1 MCPNSTTRT
10 WFAQNGRAVLTLENG
25 VLVKLEKSKDRLR
38 IMSNMGHAVD
48 EQWIAEAVSLGA
60 RILEIHEDG
69 AALIWRAELETLPVL
84 RRKICGTLRR
94 VFDLRD
100 FDLVRGTPPAWYRR

>member
-1 MCPNSTTRT
+1 M
-10 WFAQNGRAVLTLENG
+10 TLENG
-25 VLVKLEKSKDRLR
+25 VLVKHEKSKDRLR

>member
-25 VLVKLEKSKDRLR
+25 VLVKHEKSKDRLR

-48 EQWIAEAVSLGA
+48 EQWITEAVSLGA
-60 RILEIHEDG
+60 RVLEIHEDAG
-69 AALIWRAELETLPVL
+69 ALVWRAELETLPVL
-84 RRKICGTLRR
+84 RRKICGVPRR
-94 VFDLRD
+94 CYDLRN
-100 FDLVRGTPPAWYRR
+100 FDLVRGEPPVWYVR